1 MIPSFDATWAGVLA
15 GVVGLVVAL
24 FSRRW
29 RKEDSA
35 EEAERRRAAEI
46 RKAAREWRM
55 KLRSGDREG
64 AMRAMARY
72 NSLRAGGPV
81 LMAAALALLLPAGCR
96 TAKPKPTAPVPPVL
110 SEHVQYVKAGY
121 VVPELPEAQTDWL
134 LLTVPK
140 GVELMLPLDFPEDEQ
155 EPR

>member
-1 MIPSFDATWAGVLA
+1 MIPSFDATWAGVLS

-46 RKAAREWRM
+46 RKVAKEWRRLY
-55 KLRSGDREG
+55 KSGDREG

-72 NSLRAGGPV
+72 NSLRTGGPI
-81 LMAAALALLLPAGCR
+81 LMAAVLCCLLSAGCR
-96 TAKPKPTAPVPPVL
+96 TAKPKPAAPVPPVL
-110 SEHVQYVKAGY
+110 SEHVQYVRAGY

-140 GVELMLPLDFPEDEQ
+140 GVELMLPLDFPADEA
-155 EPR
+155 E